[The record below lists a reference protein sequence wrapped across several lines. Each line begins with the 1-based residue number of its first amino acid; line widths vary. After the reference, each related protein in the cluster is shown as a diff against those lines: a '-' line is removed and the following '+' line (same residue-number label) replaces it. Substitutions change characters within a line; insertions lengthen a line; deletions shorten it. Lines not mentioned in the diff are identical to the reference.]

1 MTASSTNFTS
11 LAGAFRTPRMAGE
24 TDPKITGIY
33 AGTLSLAEIG
43 LGSILHG
50 MRVPF
55 AGTFLSINQAVF
67 LTRLVKLNRE
77 NDDVRT
83 LPLRVSNV
91 TAMLKSLS
99 PAGKKLLPMLAI
111 AAQGLLFTTSVLVLG
126 PGLAGCV
133 AGGMFLSV
141 WGVVQPLAIMWL
153 IYGTALG
160 AGQIDGM
167 IRYYGK
173 LMGGF
178 FEITPSI
185 LVQMVLAFLV
195 AKALVAG
202 VVCFAAWRAG
212 VDEQKLLNDRL
223 VKIGLRGFTRTPS
236 PPAPSTSSAWVGAA
250 RDLRRPVFLLPL
262 CMTGLFFWF
271 SEHQLAPVVW
281 GMLRPLAFA
290 YIVFLA
296 LRLFPLETWVK
307 RRSAGS
313 LALASAIEFL
323 NRAMS
328 FGDKDQRQK
337 K

>member
-1 MTASSTNFTS
+1 
-11 LAGAFRTPRMAGE
+11 MAGE

-141 WGVVQPLAIMWL
+141 WGVVQPLAILWL
-153 IYGTALG
+153 IYGTVLG
-160 AGQIDGM
+160 AEQIEGM

-173 LMGGF
+173 LMEGYF
-178 FEITPSI
+178 DITPAI
-185 LVQMVLAFLV
+185 LVQAVIAFLV
-195 AKALVAG
+195 FKAAVAG
-202 VVCFAAWRAG
+202 AVCFAAWRAA
-212 VDEQKLLNDRL
+212 VDEQRLLNDRL
-223 VKIGLRGFTRTPS
+223 VKIGLRGFSQSLHSSPS
-236 PPAPSTSSAWVGAA
+236 KTSSSSSQSSPWLGAA
-250 RDLRRPVFLLPL
+250 RDLRRPVFLVPL

-271 SEHQLAPVVW
+271 SEHELAPVVW

-296 LRLFPLETWVK
+296 LRLFPVDTWVK
-307 RRSAGS
+307 RRGAGS
-313 LALASAIEFL
+313 VALASAIEFL
-323 NRAMS
+323 NRVTHGFKS
-328 FGDKDQRQK
+328 GDK
-337 K
+337 